1 MLFRSAIDELA
12 ARERM
17 DELAGKPPALR
28 GRVARAGG
36 RLGATTPETRT
47 VRLGLRGLAV
57 LSPTHEPLI
66 RHARAAAREVTSH
79 EVLMPV
85 VASLAVM
92 LPAALAMMELESLRT
107 GRHRSERVRR
117 AIRRRALLLFTV
129 SASVLAVVI
138 NVWPA

>member
-1 MLFRSAIDELA
+1 VPEGASAAPRQKLEPFAWAFEAWRSC
-12 ARERM
+12 
-17 DELAGKPPALR
+17 PP
-28 GRVARAGG
+28 
-36 RLGATTPETRT
+36 
-47 VRLGLRGLAV
+47 
-57 LSPTHEPLI
+57 SHEPLI
-66 RHARAAAREVTSH
+66 RHARTASSEVTSH

>member
-1 MLFRSAIDELA
+1 
-12 ARERM
+12 
-17 DELAGKPPALR
+17 
-28 GRVARAGG
+28 
-36 RLGATTPETRT
+36 
-47 VRLGLRGLAV
+47 
-57 LSPTHEPLI
+57 
-66 RHARAAAREVTSH
+66 
-79 EVLMPV
+79 MPV